1 MIKLKSYLFFSV
13 IILVSVACQN
23 NYQLKNIKAKNIP
36 IDSTLAKQDSI
47 ESIIEPYRNGL
58 QAEMNKLL
66 SYTEKAMFKSDNPLN
81 TAIGN
86 MMADAV
92 LEMANPVFV
101 KRNKDSID
109 AVLLNYGGIR
119 SGISKGVI
127 TTKTAYNIMP
137 FENMVVIAELDAETM
152 RALIDYL
159 AKNQVAHPIA
169 NMNLIIDNQGK
180 IQNVN
185 INGKPIDENQ
195 TYLIATSDYLIQGG
209 DNMNFFK
216 KAHNVYDIDYKLRNL
231 FIDYFAKHDTINP
244 QADNRF
250 IKIP

>member
-1 MIKLKSYLFFSV
+1 LLSTL
-13 IILVSVACQN
+13 VACQN
-23 NYQLKNIKAKNIP
+23 NYQLKTIEARNIP
-36 IDSTLAKQDSI
+36 IDSTSTKQESI
-47 ESIIEPYRNGL
+47 ENIIEPYRKGL
-58 QAEMNKLL
+58 QAEMNKPL

-92 LEMANPVFV
+92 LEIANPVFV
-101 KRNKDSID
+101 KRHKDSID

-119 SGISKGVI
+119 SGINKGVI

-137 FENMVVIAELDAETM
+137 FENMVVIAELDAEAM

-169 NMNLIIDNQGK
+169 NMNLIIDSQGK

-185 INGKPIDENQ
+185 INGKLVEDHN
-195 TYLIATSDYLIQGG
+195 TYLVATSDYLLEGG

-216 KAHNVYDIDYKLRNL
+216 KAQNVYDIDYKLRNL
-231 FIDYFAKHDTINP
+231 FIDYFAKHDTISP

-250 IKIP
+250 VKIP